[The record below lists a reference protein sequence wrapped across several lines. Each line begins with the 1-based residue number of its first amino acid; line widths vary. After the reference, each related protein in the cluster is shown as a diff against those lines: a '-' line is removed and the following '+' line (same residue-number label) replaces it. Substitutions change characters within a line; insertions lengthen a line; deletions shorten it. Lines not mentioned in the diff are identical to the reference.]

1 MVKPFRFTAIALA
14 ATSILVLPGCSDD
27 DSDGPGGSSTSSAS
41 DAADP
46 TPEATDTTDA
56 TDATGATGATD
67 DTSGSTGSTIAPSGD
82 ASECWVHLYDGDR
95 FDAREPDFRLTEP
108 GRFANLRDLPGA
120 TQDWSDDADS
130 IRVGPKATVTIWS
143 QTDFQGRSQVLQ
155 PGSEH
160 PDLDDEPLSL
170 ELAC

>member
-1 MVKPFRFTAIALA
+1 MVKPFRFTVIALA
-14 ATSILVLPGCSDD
+14 AIGTLMLPGCSDD

-46 TPEATDTTDA
+46 TPEATDTTGT
-56 TDATGATGATD
+56 TDTTGATD

-95 FDAREPDFRLTEP
+95 FDEREPNFRLTEP
-108 GRFANLRDLPGA
+108 GRFANLRELPGA
-120 TQDWSDDADS
+120 TQDWTDEADS

-143 QTDFQGRSQVLQ
+143 QTDFQGPSQVLQ

-160 PDLDDEPLSL
+160 PDLDDEPYSL